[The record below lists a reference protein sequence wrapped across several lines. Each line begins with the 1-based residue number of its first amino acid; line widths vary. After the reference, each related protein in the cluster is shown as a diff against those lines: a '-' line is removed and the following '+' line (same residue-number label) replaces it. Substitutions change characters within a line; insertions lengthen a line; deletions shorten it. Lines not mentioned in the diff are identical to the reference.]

1 MSETLKPIYLLAD
14 SQLLFWKQHDSVF
27 FESVRS
33 EIVKENPK
41 AAYVGASN
49 DDRPEFYRIFQ
60 AGMEGIGISDCRM
73 IRASLPED
81 DAAFLEEADLILLAG
96 GDVETGWNAFQQNGF
111 GEVLV
116 RRYYEGALLI
126 GVSAGAVQ
134 LGWAAAGTAAH
145 DADDPSGAPLLDT
158 FKLVPYIV
166 GVHEEKTEWRELNK
180 LVVEMNGAIGGLGIP
195 SGAGAIYHPS
205 RSIEPLRYLLSEYLL
220 SGNSIT
226 HNLLVPIPDVLES
239 TEVN

>member
-1 MSETLKPIYLLAD
+1 MSDSVKPIYLLAD
-14 SQLLFWKQHDSVF
+14 SQLLFWKQHGSVF
-27 FESVRS
+27 LESVRS

-41 AAYVGASN
+41 AAYIGASN
-49 DDRPEFYRIFQ
+49 DDQPEFYQIFE
-60 AGMEGIGISDCRM
+60 AGMEGLGIRDCRM
-73 IRASLPED
+73 IRASFPDD

-111 GEVLV
+111 GEAVV

-134 LGWAAAGTAAH
+134 LGWAAAARNG
-145 DADDPSGAPLLDT
+145 DDSSGALLET

-166 GVHEEKTEWRELNK
+166 GVHEEKTEWQELNK
-180 LVVEMNGAIGGLGIP
+180 LVVEMKGAIRGLGIP
-195 SGAGAIYHPS
+195 SGAGAIYRPG
-205 RSIEPLRYLLSEYLL
+205 RSIEPLRHLLSEYLL

-226 HNLLVPIPDVLES
+226 RNLLVPVSDVLES

>member
-1 MSETLKPIYLLAD
+1 MSDSLKPIYLLAD
-14 SQLLFWKQHDSVF
+14 SQLLFWRQYDSVF
-27 FESVRS
+27 LESVRS

-49 DDRPEFYRIFQ
+49 DDQPEFYQIFE
-60 AGMEGIGISDCRM
+60 AGMEGIGIRDCRM
-73 IRASLPED
+73 IRASFPDD
-81 DAAFLEEADLILLAG
+81 DAAFMEEADLILLAG

-111 GEVLV
+111 GEALV

-134 LGWAAAGTAAH
+134 LGWAAAARAG
-145 DADDPSGAPLLDT
+145 DDSSGVLLET

-166 GVHEEKTEWRELNK
+166 GVHEEKTGWQELNK
-180 LVVEMNGAIGGLGIP
+180 LVVEMKGAIRGLGIP
-195 SGAGAIYHPS
+195 SGAGAIYRPA
-205 RSIEPLRYLLSEYLL
+205 RSIEPVRHLLSEYLL
-220 SGNSIT
+220 SSTGMT
-226 HNLLVPIPDVLES
+226 HNLLVPVSDVLES